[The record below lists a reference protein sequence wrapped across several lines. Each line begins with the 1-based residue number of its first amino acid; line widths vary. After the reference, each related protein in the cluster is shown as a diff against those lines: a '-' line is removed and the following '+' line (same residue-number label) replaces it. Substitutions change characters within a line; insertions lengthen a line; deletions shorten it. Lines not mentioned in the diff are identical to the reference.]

1 MRGEYLRL
9 CVSASS
15 STLTRTIENIQM
27 RVVDFESDFRREG
40 FAMSDED
47 AADLFSEGERSAT
60 AAKAD

>member
-1 MRGEYLRL
+1 M
-9 CVSASS
+9 SASS